1 MIMLFSPLVRLQYL
15 YIPVFRA
22 RLFFEAAQRV
32 PVPAA
37 ALAREGRIEA
47 IFPCAKACMLRASF
61 LFPILLN
68 ISVSE

>member
-1 MIMLFSPLVRLQYL
+1 MMMLFSPLVRLQYL

-47 IFPCAKACMLRASF
+47 NLFFVQKRACCEP
-61 LFPILLN
+61 LFFSLFF
-68 ISVSE
+68 